1 MMSPSQA
8 APMPVQTL
16 SGDAYTRGLLQGA
29 DADTALRAKVK
40 AATIARV
47 ETLRNEGCVTDT
59 MLEYVAA
66 QYRFHAAQDAD
77 GMAELAGIAKGFD
90 LPEQE
95 LFLHLHLGT
104 LRDLVNGAMLAGDG
118 CSAFAAGD
126 GLDGPVIAKNRDFS
140 GAHLG
145 VQRLFWHEGPDI
157 LTGGMFCLGSLGSPG
172 AYSSGLNQAGLA
184 LADTQIGAR
193 QHAIGWLRYLAM
205 TRLLATCRTVPEA
218 LDWLRARPH
227 AGGGSLILA
236 DASGATA
243 AVELGASVVAI
254 STGARNW
261 RTNHFLS
268 PELMQDTLLQ
278 GAAVIDSN
286 SARRLAAL
294 THVLSDTAP
303 GVQQAASLLSLHPDD
318 PQGAPVC
325 QHPNTADDSSTLS
338 SVIFAIAQRRIYF
351 HDANPCAGNWLRF
364 DVPE

>member
-1 MMSPSQA
+1 MTISQA

-29 DADTALRAKVK
+29 GADTALRAKVE

-47 ETLRNEGCVTDT
+47 ETLRNDGRVTDT
-59 MLEYVAA
+59 MLDYVAA
-66 QYRFHAAQDAD
+66 QYRFHTEHDPD
-77 GMAELAGIAKGFD
+77 GMAELAGIAQGFD

-126 GLDGPVIAKNRDFS
+126 GPDGPVIAKNRDFS

-145 VQRLFWHEGPDI
+145 VQRLFWHEGPDVV
-157 LTGGMFCLGSLGSPG
+157 TGGMLCLGSLGSPG
-172 AYSSGLNQAGLA
+172 AYSSGMNQAGLA

-193 QHAIGWLRYLAM
+193 QHAVGWLRYLAM

-236 DASGATA
+236 DANGATA
-243 AVELGASVVAI
+243 AVELGASALAVT
-254 STGARNW
+254 TGARNW

-268 PELMQDTLLQ
+268 PELEHETLLH

-294 THVLSDTAP
+294 THCLSDTSP
-303 GVQQAASLLSLHPDD
+303 NVQQAARLLSMHPDD
-318 PQGAPVC
+318 PLGAPVC
-325 QHPNTADDSSTLS
+325 QHANTSDDSSTLS